1 MQLAN
6 LDHSPYATRVRILI
20 RKKQLPIEIV
30 EPPQVLKTPEF
41 LDAHPL
47 GKIPLLKLDNGLWLP
62 ESIAIMEYLE
72 DKFPTHNFRPVVPES
87 AALSR
92 VLASFTDTHLGPALL
107 PFFKGLLLP
116 DFPFNTQEQ
125 AEVVRVTLDKL
136 ERWIAQHKTIDSD
149 SLTLGDIVLA
159 PTFWWI
165 DEILP
170 LFGITQIREGL
181 HNIES
186 WWHWINQDRDVRQGL
201 AEMRDAFDAFQQA
214 NKQDE

>member
-6 LDHSPYATRVRILI
+6 LNHSPYATRVRILI
-20 RKKQLPIEIV
+20 RKKQLPIEIID
-30 EPPQVLKTPEF
+30 PPQALKSSEF
-41 LDAHPL
+41 LSAHPL
-47 GKIPLLKLDNGLWLP
+47 GKIPLLKLDNGCWLP

-72 DKFPTHNFRPVVPES
+72 DKFPNNAFRPATPEF
-87 AALSR
+87 AAFSR

-116 DFPFNTQEQ
+116 EFSFNKQEQ
-125 AEVVRVTLDKL
+125 AQVVTVTLDKL
-136 ERWIAQHKTIDSD
+136 DRWLLQHKEIGSD

-170 LFGITQIREGL
+170 LFDITQARKGL
-181 HNIES
+181 DNIES
-186 WWHWINQDRDVRQGL
+186 WWQWVKQDSDVNEGL
-201 AEMRDAFDAFQQA
+201 AEMGDAFKAFQQA
-214 NKQDE
+214 N